1 MSYVVDTQFRNLCDM
16 AKAVHKGELV
26 RKRITQS
33 GVSVKSIAARL
44 GVSRQT
50 LYDYLER
57 DDLNFDIINRI
68 GFAIKYDF
76 SQDIPEIL
84 GFKNN
89 MLSEPDESYG
99 KDINGCLEELIRTN
113 LKYFRLMDDYIAL
126 LREARALGYKG

>member
-76 SQDIPEIL
+76 S
-84 GFKNN
+84 K
-89 MLSEPDESYG
+89 
-99 KDINGCLEELIRTN
+99 
-113 LKYFRLMDDYIAL
+113 L
-126 LREARALGYKG
+126 LRHGAASAKNFPSMRRATRSDICLFAGVATCLR

>member
-1 MSYVVDTQFRNLCDM
+1 M

-99 KDINGCLEELIRTN
+99 KDINGCLEELRRTN

>member
-1 MSYVVDTQFRNLCDM
+1 M

-76 SQDIPEIL
+76 SRIFPRSSASRITCYPNRTKAMGKTL
-84 GFKNN
+84 MAVWKN
-89 MLSEPDESYG
+89 
-99 KDINGCLEELIRTN
+99 
-113 LKYFRLMDDYIAL
+113 
-126 LREARALGYKG
+126 